1 MERFEDAKENKSK
14 TYLCY
19 VYKRVDG
26 EMQSKKV
33 GIDDAVAL
41 IEVDG
46 WRLSPAEFHKDESL
60 TKDPAFHA
68 LCDDISKDRN
78 MIANIESIED
88 PAAIEELLER
98 LFGRKVRSDM
108 KIQKMRKL
116 VIKLAKEKGVIDE
129 NGD

>member
-1 MERFEDAKENKSK
+1 MERFEDAKDNKSQ
-14 TYLCY
+14 TYRCF

-26 EMQSKKV
+26 DMQSKKV
-33 GIDDAVAL
+33 GIDDAVAM

-46 WRLSPAEFHKDESL
+46 WRLSPAEFSEDENL
-60 TKDPAFHA
+60 AKAPEFHA
-68 LCDDISKDRN
+68 LCDDIAKDRN

-108 KIQKMRKL
+108 EIQKMRKL

-129 NGD
+129 NGN